1 MSETWRQYI
10 CRACG
15 LIYDEAKGDED
26 SGLAPGTR
34 FEDIP
39 GDWACPLCG
48 VTKADFEPYEAPMA
62 GAALAQ
68 PAVVT
73 AGRRPGVVIV
83 GGGAAGWAVA
93 AALRA
98 QDPDASITL
107 VTACAGDIYNKPELS
122 VALSRGMSADGLRR
136 ETGDQAAARL
146 GVRLLAKIHAIA
158 IDAGRSRLRT
168 TGGIISYS
176 HLVLAHGAK
185 PALPRS
191 LPSNLCWRVNDLG
204 AWEQLRARMGEATQ
218 RIVIVGAGMVGC
230 ELAEDFARA
239 GHGVTLLDVE
249 ARPLAGLLPSQASDR
264 LLQGLTAL
272 GVRFHGGVAVTGV
285 DRRSDG
291 RLNVALD
298 HGSTIAADFV
308 VAATGLATDLRLAV
322 SAGLLVDGGI
332 AVDPASMRTSA
343 PNIFALGDCVSIDGQ
358 PCRFVEPIAG
368 QAGAIAQ
375 AITGAL
381 TGDERP
387 ASGPAPLVIRL
398 KTRSAP
404 ITIHGAPD
412 PQGAWRV
419 IQDSRDGLV
428 MEQWRDGTLRSRL
441 AA

>member
-15 LIYDEAKGDED
+15 LIYDEAIGDQD

-39 GDWACPLCG
+39 DDWACPLCG
-48 VTKADFEPYEAPMA
+48 VTKADFEPYEAPI
-62 GAALAQ
+62 AAVTGTQ
-68 PAVVT
+68 PSVVT
-73 AGRRPGVVIV
+73 AGRQPGVVIV

-98 QDPDASITL
+98 LDPDGSIAL

-122 VALSRGMSADGLRR
+122 IALSRGVSADDLRR

-146 GVRLLAKIHAIA
+146 GVRLLAKTHAIS
-158 IDAGRSRLRT
+158 IDAGRNRLRT
-168 TGGIISYS
+168 TRGTVSYS

-185 PALPRS
+185 PAMPRS
-191 LPSNLCWRVNDLG
+191 LPPNLCWRVNDLV
-204 AWEQLRARMGEATQ
+204 AWEQLRARIGGAAR

-239 GHGVTLLDVE
+239 GHSVTLLDVE
-249 ARPLAGLLPSQASDR
+249 NRPLAGLLPPQASDR
-264 LLQGLTAL
+264 LRQGLTAL

-298 HGSTIAADFV
+298 QGPTIATDIV
-308 VAATGLATDLRLAV
+308 MAATGLATDLRLAE
-322 SAGLLVDGGI
+322 SAGLKIDRGI
-332 AVDPASMRTSA
+332 VVDPARMRTSA
-343 PNIFALGDCVSIDGQ
+343 HNIFALGDCVSIDGL
-358 PCRFVEPIAG
+358 PCRFIEPIAG
-368 QAGAIAQ
+368 QAGAIAR
-375 AITGAL
+375 AIA
-381 TGDERP
+381 GDERP
-387 ASGPAPLVIRL
+387 AAVAAPLVIRL

-404 ITIHGAPD
+404 IIIHGAPD

-428 MEQWRDGTLRSRL
+428 MEQWSDGTLKSRL

>member
-26 SGLAPGTR
+26 SGLPPGTR

-39 GDWACPLCG
+39 DDWSCPLCG

-62 GAALAQ
+62 AVALAQ
-68 PAVVT
+68 PSVVT
-73 AGRRPGVVIV
+73 AGRQPGVVIV

-98 QDPDASITL
+98 LDPDASITL

-122 VALSRGMSADGLRR
+122 GALSRGMSADGLRR
-136 ETGDQAAARL
+136 ETGDRAAARL
-146 GVRLLAKIHAIA
+146 GVRLLADIHAIA
-158 IDAGRSRLRT
+158 IDAGRGRLRT

-191 LPSNLCWRVNDLG
+191 LPPNLCWRVNDLG
-204 AWEQLRARMGEATQ
+204 AWEQLRTRMGEAAQ

-249 ARPLAGLLPSQASDR
+249 ARPLAGLLPPQASDR

-272 GVRFHGGVAVTGV
+272 GVRFRGAVAVTGV

-298 HGSTIAADFV
+298 QGPTITADIV
-308 VAATGLATDLRLAV
+308 MAATGLATDPRLAE
-322 SAGLLVDGGI
+322 SAGLLVDRGI
-332 AVDPASMRTSA
+332 VIDPASMRTSA
-343 PNIFALGDCVSIDGQ
+343 PNIFALGDCVSIDGR
-358 PCRFVEPIAG
+358 PCRFIEPIAD
-368 QAGAIAQ
+368 QAGAIAR
-375 AITGAL
+375 AITG
-381 TGDERP
+381 DDRP
-387 ASGPAPLVIRL
+387 AAGPAPLVIRL

-428 MEQWRDGTLRSRL
+428 MEQWRNGTLRSRL